1 MKKRKYEA
9 GGLADALDE
18 KMGKDMANPYD
29 PAKKKLPSE
38 SISPLDKAPRANLV
52 DRATEAVKGA
62 GQRLKDN
69 IMGTKAQNE
78 AAEAREKAQAK
89 ADPNSNQAK
98 FRKMMG
104 KDEFKSGGAV
114 RSSASKRADGCAI
127 RGKTRA

>member
-1 MKKRKYEA
+1 MKKSKYAE
-9 GGLADALDE
+9 GGLADAEE
-18 KMGKDMANPYD
+18 KEMAKGLTNPYES
-29 PAKKKLPSE
+29 AKKKLPSE
-38 SISPLDKAPRANLV
+38 SISPMDKAPRANLV

-69 IMGTKAQNE
+69 VMGTKEQNA